1 MMRALRFLLL
11 LLTGVVLIL
20 GIMLHAPGLVDP
32 QSRDWVRIWLGISF
46 FLLCSFYAL
55 RDGSWWHAPA
65 FLLFGAGG
73 LSEVLMVLNWSGA
86 ELFRSSGTL
95 SYSLIALILIVVG
108 IRFSDRTGSS
118 LIHLLAALLL
128 IRFATAISGDI
139 DVVSIGKLANYFL
152 VGIIGTIKLQQ
163 IPIKGKVTGLLEVV
177 LLNGL
182 LYLIGQ
188 VFRVLV

>member
-1 MMRALRFLLL
+1 MMRKLRFLLR

-20 GIMLHAPGLVDP
+20 GIVLHAPGLVDS
-32 QSRDWVRIWLGISF
+32 QSMDWVRIWLGISF
-46 FLLCSFYAL
+46 FILCSLYAL
-55 RDGSWWHAPA
+55 WDGSWWYALA

-86 ELFRSSGTL
+86 EFFRSSGTL
-95 SYSLIALILIVVG
+95 SYGLIALILIVVG

-118 LIHLLAALLL
+118 LMYLLAAFLL
-128 IRFATAISGDI
+128 IRSATAISEDL
-139 DVVSIGKLANYFL
+139 DVVSIGKMANYFL

-163 IPIKGKVTGLLEVV
+163 IPINGKVSGLLEVV